1 MASRVFYLKKYRYIL
16 ALEMASPGNQHC
28 ANCVG
33 TLSFPIL
40 THRDAPPLNLL
51 KKKKNGGISIHK

>member
-1 MASRVFYLKKYRYIL
+1 
-16 ALEMASPGNQHC
+16 MASPGNQHC

-40 THRDAPPLNLL
+40 THRDAPLNLL
-51 KKKKNGGISIHK
+51 LKKNGGISVHK